1 MSAFEKL
8 VEQHRDNVYGL
19 ALLMTR
25 SETCALDVAQ
35 TSFFSAYRHLN
46 EFRTEADFD
55 ARVRRS
61 AAELSM
67 RQPAGVARGVED
79 EIDWR
84 EFNERGGPAMYCP
97 TDWNFSA
104 DGEPL
109 NAELRHAIQGATH
122 QLPQDQREVFLLKD
136 FADLTYEQIA
146 EITGYSLRAI
156 KHRLHQARLSLREAI
171 DRFCSKGSDGLHL
184 RAMP

>member
-1 MSAFEKL
+1 
-8 VEQHRDNVYGL
+8 
-19 ALLMTR
+19 
-25 SETCALDVAQ
+25 
-35 TSFFSAYRHLN
+35 
-46 EFRTEADFD
+46 
-55 ARVRRS
+55 
-61 AAELSM
+61 M
-67 RQPAGVARGVED
+67 RQPAGVVRGVED

-122 QLPQDQREVFLLKD
+122 QLRQDQREVFLLKD

-146 EITGYSLRAI
+146 EITGHSLPAI
-156 KHRLHQARLSLREAI
+156 KHRLHQAKFLAVSEANGIELRNCPAYIREWVA
-171 DRFCSKGSDGLHL
+171 RKRAQTNAAWSDQG
-184 RAMP
+184 RGPTEDIEDV